1 MKGDRGVMKLA
12 RHRNAAARIVIPE
25 QATAREQFAAQE
37 LQKYIRQICGAELF
51 ITTEPG
57 APEFLIGGPGRNR
70 HTGAYL
76 TSEEFLRRCPGP
88 EGLLIQSFGE
98 DVIVLAGSEGDYE
111 RGTIYAVYEFLERF
125 CGASLAAFSHPQV
138 AAGEYVPQMPCLA
151 LGEICYVKPSCDL
164 KYRGAIVQYASW
176 AGEVDR
182 GLNIP
187 FLDWLCKNRYN
198 DIMTWASCFEKMKT
212 LGLVDEAERRG
223 IRFTVGHHEASKL
236 FLPAHGNEYFPEH
249 YYETHPEYYRL
260 SEDGTRY
267 EDTAHYGQWIF
278 CSRNQEM
285 IDTLAAHIKI
295 WLTKNPQVDTI
306 FFPPNDGIAPQ
317 CVCPDCAPY
326 SKVENY
332 VYVLN
337 AVAKQVREQFPKIR
351 IVSCAYTDLF
361 TCPEHVTL
369 DPALCVNEATW
380 HASGLRAV
388 GKPDGSCLNGTFF
401 EENLI
406 KWHAT
411 GASVTYYDYD
421 MGVYPARQRYL
432 PMADE
437 IRAIAIRMQKNGFD
451 GAGTQ
456 IECFNLW
463 NHLFNFYCFA
473 RTQYDS
479 TLTME
484 DHLQRFCRI
493 FGEGADAVAE
503 VIRYAEQVMDGQ
515 ETILTAGIWLMQ
527 HIDKERVYRLYD
539 RALALAKS
547 PAARNNIRLM
557 RMAFRYSDL
566 ETAQP
571 DRLGPDE
578 NYVPVWECNEPTG
591 ELNAM
596 TEFDSFWKN
605 DPGYGID
612 IPARSTCDTVFEKNK
627 WYLFD

>member
-1 MKGDRGVMKLA
+1 MSRPLTVLLAGNPNVGKSTVFNTLTGMHQHTGNWTGKTVALA
-12 RHRNAAARIVIPE
+12 RGSYTY
-25 QATAREQFAAQE
+25 Q
-37 LQKYIRQICGAELF
+37 
-51 ITTEPG
+51 
-57 APEFLIGGPGRNR
+57 GR
-70 HTGAYL
+70 
-76 TSEEFLRRCPGP
+76 
-88 EGLLIQSFGE
+88 
-98 DVIVLAGSEGDYE
+98 DYE
-111 RGTIYAVYEFLERF
+111 LTDLPGTYSLDAQSQEEQVARDALLQGDFDCLVVVCDATCLERN
-125 CGASLAAFSHPQV
+125 LILTYQILRHIRKV
-138 AAGEYVPQMPCLA
+138 V
-151 LGEICYVKPSCDL
+151 V
-164 KYRGAIVQYASW
+164 
-176 AGEVDR
+176 
-182 GLNIP
+182 
-187 FLDWLCKNRYN
+187 
-198 DIMTWASCFEKMKT
+198 
-212 LGLVDEAERRG
+212 LVNLMDEAERRG

-267 EDTAHYGQWIF
+267 EDTVHCGQWIF

-337 AVAKQVREQFPKIR
+337 AVAKQVREQFPQIR

-437 IRAIAIRMQKNGFD
+437 IRAIAIRMRKNGFD

-566 ETAQP
+566 ETAQHGHL
-571 DRLGPDE
+571 DSDK